1 MKTLLL
7 IVLSLIAAIP
17 AAVGQDANYTFTI
30 KGIVTDSVSN
40 EGEPYAT
47 ISIAKKEKPG
57 KAVKMAVTKKDG
69 SFSEKVN
76 GKGNFVITINSMGR
90 KAIVKNFSITGN
102 EKTVDLGTLY
112 ITDAKNELEG
122 VEIVMQK
129 PLVKADI
136 DKIEYDIESDPD
148 SKSNS
153 IIEMLRKV
161 PLVTVDGEDNITVNG
176 SSSFKVYVN
185 GRPNNM
191 MTKNPKDVLKSMPAN
206 SIKKIEVITDPGP
219 KYDAEGVGGILNIVT
234 IGSGFEGY
242 TLTLGG
248 NVSNRGAGGGLFGT
262 IKSGKLTV
270 SARYNY
276 NYDGNRTGYS
286 ESSRVVTEENVS
298 QDASNMTSSSENKS
312 HGDFQSG
319 SIEASYEID
328 SLRLVTMSLGLWG
341 GGNKGNSMSEMT
353 GTSPMDGHTLY
364 GYSAMGRNNSS
375 WKSID
380 GGIDYQR
387 LFKVKDRMLTLS
399 YKINTNPDTNDYYT
413 DYDEISADNGWENYI
428 NRLENQYSDNSERT
442 TEQTFQAD
450 YTTPIGKMHTIEG
463 GMKYIIRNNSAEN
476 DRYIKPAEDGG
487 EYTYDTEQSSHYKHE
502 NDIIAA
508 YLGYK
513 IKVKKWSGRLGARYE
528 HTIQDVKYLLGQ
540 GDDFRK
546 HFNDLV
552 PSATIGYKLTDMS
565 NLKLGYSMRIYRPG
579 IWYLNPYLNNTD
591 PSNISQ
597 GNPNL
602 ESEKSHSFNIG
613 YSNFTSKLSLNLS
626 MRYSFTNNSIE
637 RLTTMVNDNS
647 IAGLQNPT
655 GKDVLYST
663 YENIGKTRS
672 AALSAY
678 VNWNATKS
686 TRIYANMNGQW
697 QYFSD
702 GKNLSNR
709 GWNMY
714 LSGGI
719 QQSLPKEWR
728 ISLNVFTM
736 TPNITLQGRG
746 TSYTSYGININKSF
760 LNKRLTISAFASN
773 FLKKYME
780 YKNTTSST
788 DFIQKSVSKYDNQRF
803 GISLSYRI
811 GELKASVKKAAR
823 SISNDDVKGGGSGS
837 GGSSN

>member
-7 IVLSLIAAIP
+7 LLLSLVAAMP
-17 AAVGQDANYTFTI
+17 AAMGQVADQKFTVS
-30 KGIVTDSVSN
+30 GTVVDSISR

-47 ISIAKKEKPG
+47 ISIARKEKPG
-57 KAVKMAVTKKDG
+57 KAVKMAVTDKDG
-69 SFSEKVN
+69 RFSETMS
-76 GKGNFVITINSMGR
+76 GKGSFVITISSIGR
-90 KAIVKNFSITGN
+90 KAITRNFSVTEGK
-102 EKTVDLGTLY
+102 KTIDLGTLY

-161 PLVTVDGEDNITVNG
+161 PLVTVDGEDNVTVNG

-191 MTKNPKDVLKSMPAN
+191 MTKNPKEVLKSMPAN

-234 IGSGFEGY
+234 IGGGIEGY
-242 TLTLGG
+242 TLTLNG

-286 ESSRVVTEENVS
+286 ESSRTVTEENIS
-298 QDASNMTSSSENKS
+298 ADASNMASSSENKS
-312 HGDFQSG
+312 HGNFQSG

-353 GTSPMDGHTLY
+353 GTSPLDGHPLY
-364 GYSAMGRNNSS
+364 GYSAMGRSNSS

-399 YKINTNPDTNDYYT
+399 YKINTNPDASDYYT
-413 DYDEISADNGWENYI
+413 DYDEISADNGWEDYI
-428 NRLENQYSDNSERT
+428 SRLENQYSDNSERS
-442 TEQTFQAD
+442 TEHTFQVD
-450 YTTPIGKMHTIEG
+450 YTTPIGKMHTVEG
-463 GMKYIIRNNSAEN
+463 GMKYIIRNNSSEN

-487 EYTYDTEQSSHYKHE
+487 EYVYDTEQSSHYKHE

-552 PSATIGYKLTDMS
+552 PSATIGYRLTDMS

-591 PSNISQ
+591 PSNLSQ

-672 AALSAY
+672 AAMSAY
-678 VNWNATKS
+678 VNWNATKN

-702 GKNLSNR
+702 GKDLSNR

-736 TPNITLQGRG
+736 TPGITLQGRG

-760 LNKRLTISAFASN
+760 LDKRLTISAFASN

-823 SISNDDVKGGGSGS
+823 SISNDDVKGGGGGNAS
-837 GGSSN
+837 GGQ

>member
-328 SLRLVTMSLGLWG
+328 SLRLITMSLGLWG

-579 IWYLNPYLNNTD
+579 IWYLNPYLNDID

-602 ESEKSHSFNIG
+602 DSEKSHSFNIG

-702 GKNLSNR
+702 GKDLSNR

-736 TPNITLQGRG
+736 TPSITLQGRG

-760 LNKRLTISAFASN
+760 LKKRLTISAFASN

-811 GELKASVKKAAR
+811 GELKASVKKVAR
-823 SISNDDVKGGGSGS
+823 SISNDDVKGGGGGNAS
-837 GGSSN
+837 GGQ

>member
-1 MKTLLL
+1 MKTILF

-17 AAVGQDANYTFTI
+17 AAMGQDTNYAFTV
-30 KGIVTDSVSN
+30 KGMVTDSVSN

-69 SFSEKVN
+69 RFSEKVN
-76 GKGNFVITINSMGR
+76 GKGNFVITISSMGR
-90 KAIVKNFSITGN
+90 KAIVKNFSVKGS
-102 EKTVDLGTLY
+102 EKTIDLGTLY

-248 NVSNRGAGGGLFGT
+248 NVSNRGAGGSLFGT

-286 ESSRVVTEENVS
+286 ESSRTVTEENIS
-298 QDASNMTSSSENKS
+298 PDASNMVSSSESKS
-312 HGDFQSG
+312 HGNFQSG

-328 SLRLVTMSLGLWG
+328 SLRLITMSLGLWG

-428 NRLENQYSDNSERT
+428 SRLENQYSDNSERT

-579 IWYLNPYLNNTD
+579 IWYLNPYINNTD

-597 GNPNL
+597 GNSNL

-702 GKNLSNR
+702 GKDLSNK

-736 TPNITLQGRG
+736 TPGITLQGRG

-760 LNKRLTISAFASN
+760 LKKRLTISAFASN

-780 YKNTTSST
+780 YKNTMSSA

-803 GISLSYRI
+803 GISVNYRL

-823 SISNDDVKGGGSGS
+823 SISNDDVKGGGNGS
-837 GGSSN
+837 GGK

>member
-7 IVLSLIAAIP
+7 LLLSLVAAMP
-17 AAVGQDANYTFTI
+17 AAMGQVADQKFTVS
-30 KGIVTDSVSN
+30 GTVVDSISR

-47 ISIAKKEKPG
+47 ISITRKEKPG
-57 KAVKMAVTKKDG
+57 KAVKMAVTDKDG
-69 SFSEKVN
+69 RFSETMS
-76 GKGNFVITINSMGR
+76 GKGSFVITISSIGR
-90 KAIVKNFSITGN
+90 KAITRNFSVTEGKKAI
-102 EKTVDLGTLY
+102 DLGTLY

-191 MTKNPKDVLKSMPAN
+191 MTKNPKEVLKSMPAN

-234 IGSGFEGY
+234 IGGGIEGY
-242 TLTLGG
+242 TLTLNG

-286 ESSRVVTEENVS
+286 ESSRTVTEDNIS
-298 QDASNMTSSSENKS
+298 ADASNMASSSENKS
-312 HGDFQSG
+312 HGNFQSG

-353 GTSPMDGHTLY
+353 GTSPLDGHPLY
-364 GYSAMGRNNSS
+364 GYSAMGRSNSS

-380 GGIDYQR
+380 GG
-387 LFKVKDRMLTLS
+387 
-399 YKINTNPDTNDYYT
+399 
-413 DYDEISADNGWENYI
+413 
-428 NRLENQYSDNSERT
+428 
-442 TEQTFQAD
+442 
-450 YTTPIGKMHTIEG
+450 
-463 GMKYIIRNNSAEN
+463 
-476 DRYIKPAEDGG
+476 
-487 EYTYDTEQSSHYKHE
+487 EYVYDTEQSSHYKHE

-552 PSATIGYKLTDMS
+552 PSATIGYRLTDMS

-591 PSNISQ
+591 PSNLSQ

-637 RLTTMVNDNS
+637 RLTTMVNDNN

-655 GKDVLYST
+655 GKDVLYFHLREHRQDTVGSLECIRKLERDKEHQDICQHERPVAILLRRQRPQQQRLEHVSVRRHT
-663 YENIGKTRS
+663 AVAAKRMAHKPQRVHDDTGHHAAGTRHELYKLRHKHQQVVPEQ
-672 AALSAY
+672 AAHDICLCQQLPE
-678 VNWNATKS
+678 K
-686 TRIYANMNGQW
+686 IYG
-697 QYFSD
+697 
-702 GKNLSNR
+702 
-709 GWNMY
+709 
-714 LSGGI
+714 
-719 QQSLPKEWR
+719 
-728 ISLNVFTM
+728 V
-736 TPNITLQGRG
+736 
-746 TSYTSYGININKSF
+746 
-760 LNKRLTISAFASN
+760 
-773 FLKKYME
+773 
-780 YKNTTSST
+780 
-788 DFIQKSVSKYDNQRF
+788 
-803 GISLSYRI
+803 
-811 GELKASVKKAAR
+811 
-823 SISNDDVKGGGSGS
+823 
-837 GGSSN
+837 